1 MKTVT
6 SKVPKP
12 DMKRAMPFIQEMK
25 RRLDSKDE
33 PVEQVFDRKLQFDEV
48 EVLKNMVPYLKTTVK
63 KCVVVD
69 VVKVEDVDGKKKG
82 TVVDGDGVG
91 TEVANLPPNA
101 EAAVPGKPAY
111 LFANV

>member
-1 MKTVT
+1 MKAVT

-25 RRLDSKDE
+25 RRLDAKDE
-33 PVEQVFDRKLQFDEV
+33 PAEQVFDRKLPFDEI

-69 VVKVEDVDGKKKG
+69 VVKVEGEDGKKKG
-82 TVVDGDGVG
+82 TVVEGDNVG
-91 TEVANLPPNA
+91 ADVATLPPNA
-101 EAAVPGKPAY
+101 EGAVPGKPAF